1 IDPARVPEKPFS
13 PDIPKVILIGFVIS
27 IGCSFGAALI
37 REQLDR
43 SFHDAGD
50 VEVTLG
56 LRVLATI
63 PTIEQKTA

>member
-1 IDPARVPEKPFS
+1 M
-13 PDIPKVILIGFVIS
+13 
-27 IGCSFGAALI
+27 
-37 REQLDR
+37 DR

-63 PTIEQKTA
+63 PRIEGKTA